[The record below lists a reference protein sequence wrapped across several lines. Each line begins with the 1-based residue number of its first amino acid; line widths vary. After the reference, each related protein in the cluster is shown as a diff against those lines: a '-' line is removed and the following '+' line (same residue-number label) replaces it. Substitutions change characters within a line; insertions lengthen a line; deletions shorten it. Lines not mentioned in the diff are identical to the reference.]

1 MGFMGQRNHARRG
14 NPISR
19 ERPPSGTC
27 RHSNPETK
35 WPTLTK
41 SPRRKN
47 PRRRIVHP
55 RLVLALPSHPR
66 TPIKRGQIYRF
77 KGYPGAGFKI
87 QFVALPG
94 HEEDD
99 GGLSGVAVKWLNL
112 RRQSMF
118 YPFSSEADFWACDL
132 FRNACDPE
140 FA

>member
-1 MGFMGQRNHARRG
+1 MTDL
-14 NPISR
+14 S
-19 ERPPSGTC
+19 PPPAEVTDGML
-27 RHSNPETK
+27 PA
-35 WPTLTK
+35 
-41 SPRRKN
+41 
-47 PRRRIVHP
+47 VAGY
-55 RLVLALPSHPR
+55 ALPSHPR

-118 YPFSSEADFWACDL
+118 YAFGSEADFWACDL